1 MAHGVWDGYGVK
13 TACFGGPTTRKTGGF
28 GVGGLR
34 SITRV
39 DRPTVPPEKSREGP
53 QKKAPRKLENAVI
66 SALHVNCEFGFELRI
81 DYALSMIQRA
91 KDEIGI
97 K

>member
-1 MAHGVWDGYGVK
+1 M
-13 TACFGGPTTRKTGGF
+13 
-28 GVGGLR
+28 
-34 SITRV
+34 
-39 DRPTVPPEKSREGP
+39 TVQNYSNI
-53 QKKAPRKLENAVI
+53 AY

-81 DYALSMIQRA
+81 DYTVSMIQRA